1 MIGKKNELR
10 EVFIRMMKQPIQVQ
24 VVTKTHWIS
33 GDVGVSPQGLFSQM
47 NLPTE
52 SSIEIES
59 GEISPLHRVNQSAE
73 KFSKMW
79 FVKQEVLAVLVDSRT
94 GLGPSH
100 VLRAGYTKPFPH
112 MVRIILEGFELIGEI
127 QTGGR
132 FDFSSFIFE
141 GESTFLP
148 LYGARVQAILFPSAF
163 AESPAILFNRKR
175 VEGLSLI

>member
-1 MIGKKNELR
+1 ML
-10 EVFIRMMKQPIQVQ
+10 KQPVKVQ
-24 VVTKTHWIS
+24 IITKTHWIN
-33 GDVGVSPQGLFSQM
+33 GEVGVGAQGLFSQM

-52 SSIEIES
+52 SYIEIDA

-79 FVKQEVLAVLVDSRT
+79 FVKNEVIAIMVDSRA

-100 VLRAGYTKPFPH
+100 VIRAGYTKPFPH
-112 MVRIILEGFELIGEI
+112 MVRIVLEGFELFGEI

-132 FDFSSFIFE
+132 FDFSAFMFE

-148 LYGARVQAILFPSAF
+148 LYGARVQAILFPAAF
-163 AESPAILFNRKR
+163 AETPALLFNRKR

>member
-1 MIGKKNELR
+1 ML
-10 EVFIRMMKQPIQVQ
+10 KQPIQVQ
-24 VVTKTHWIS
+24 LMTKTHWIK
-33 GDVGVSPQGLFSQM
+33 GEVGVSAQGLFSQM

-52 SSIEIES
+52 SCIEIDS
-59 GEISPLHRVNQSAE
+59 GEISPLHRVTQAAE
-73 KFSKMW
+73 KFTKMW
-79 FVKQEVLAVLVDSRT
+79 FVKKEVLGMTVDSRA

-100 VLRAGYTKPFPH
+100 VVRAGYTKPFPH
-112 MVRIILEGFELIGEI
+112 MVRIVLGGFELIGEI

-163 AESPAILFNRKR
+163 AEAPAMLFNRKR
-175 VEGLSLI
+175 VEGLSLL

>member
-1 MIGKKNELR
+1 ML
-10 EVFIRMMKQPIQVQ
+10 KQPVNVQ
-24 VVTKTHWIS
+24 AITKTHWIK
-33 GDVGVSPQGLFSQM
+33 GEVGVGAQGLFSQM

-52 SSIEIES
+52 SSVEIES
-59 GEISPLHRVNQSAE
+59 GEINPLHRVNQTAE

-79 FVKQEVLAVLVDSRT
+79 FVKKEILAVLVDSRA

-100 VLRAGYTKPFPH
+100 VVRAGYTKPFPH
-112 MVRIILEGFELIGEI
+112 MVRIVLEGFELFGEI

-148 LYGARVQAILFPSAF
+148 LYGGRVQAILFPSAF
-163 AESPAILFNRKR
+163 AEAPAMLFNRKK
-175 VEGLSLI
+175 VEGLSLV

>member
-1 MIGKKNELR
+1 MI
-10 EVFIRMMKQPIQVQ
+10 KQPVMVRII
-24 VVTKTHWIS
+24 TKTHWIN
-33 GDVGVSPQGLFSQM
+33 GEVGVGAQGLFSQM

-52 SSIEIES
+52 SSIEIDA

-79 FVKQEVLAVLVDSRT
+79 FVKNEVLAIMVDSRA

-100 VLRAGYTKPFPH
+100 VIRGGYTKPFPH
-112 MVRIILEGFELIGEI
+112 MVRIVLEGFELFGEI

-132 FDFSSFIFE
+132 FDFSAFMFE

-148 LYGARVQAILFPSAF
+148 LYGARVQAILFPAAF
-163 AESPAILFNRKR
+163 AESPALLFNRKR
-175 VEGLSLI
+175 VEGLSIL